1 MLFRFKIQLDCFIN
15 IVNHMVGFRSE
26 WYTFSS
32 LIFLQEKGRD
42 TLVIQ
47 STYPDGALGR
57 PDPALVLQRGW
68 GGKQNPLLPS
78 LSLQFLREG
87 RN

>member
-1 MLFRFKIQLDCFIN
+1 MWFEEVILGPIKERVAFHDWHSIYRTLLLIMLFRFKIQLDCFIN

-42 TLVIQ
+42 T
-47 STYPDGALGR
+47 
-57 PDPALVLQRGW
+57 
-68 GGKQNPLLPS
+68 
-78 LSLQFLREG
+78 
-87 RN
+87 